1 MNTIYEDPK
10 ICKTCSLG
18 CQANTKEASTGY
30 QGVGLYLFAAALVI
44 ILVGIVY
51 RLLF

>member
-18 CQANTKEASTGY
+18 CQSNTKETHSGY
-30 QGVGLYLFAAALVI
+30 QEVGLYLFAAALVI
-44 ILVGIVY
+44 VLVGIVY
-51 RLLF
+51 QLIF